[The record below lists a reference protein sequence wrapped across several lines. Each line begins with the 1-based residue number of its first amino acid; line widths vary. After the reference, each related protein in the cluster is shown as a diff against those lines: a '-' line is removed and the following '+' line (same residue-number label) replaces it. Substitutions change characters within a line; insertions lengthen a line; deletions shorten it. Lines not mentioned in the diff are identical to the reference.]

1 MLFDSNLGYYFKMIW
16 CNFKCLTNFFIM
28 ECASDCVY
36 PNDRVKLQAWFSS
49 ANLNFGRRGKPFRD
63 KKL

>member
-1 MLFDSNLGYYFKMIW
+1 MIW

-36 PNDRVKLQAWFSS
+36 SNDRVKLQAWFSS
-49 ANLNFGRRGKPFRD
+49 ANLKFGRRGKPFRD